1 MNKEAYELAK
11 EIADNFIANKNL
23 EGEEIWEEIW
33 VDGKAFDINCYE
45 EDMNMDEEK
54 RTTPVHVSIYPTI
67 ERDDGFRD
75 TNVGNYKRLFSYYP
89 NGLIVRYKSEEDD
102 DE

>member
-54 RTTPVHVSIYPTI
+54 RTTPVHQRS
-67 ERDDGFRD
+67 
-75 TNVGNYKRLFSYYP
+75 
-89 NGLIVRYKSEEDD
+89 
-102 DE
+102 